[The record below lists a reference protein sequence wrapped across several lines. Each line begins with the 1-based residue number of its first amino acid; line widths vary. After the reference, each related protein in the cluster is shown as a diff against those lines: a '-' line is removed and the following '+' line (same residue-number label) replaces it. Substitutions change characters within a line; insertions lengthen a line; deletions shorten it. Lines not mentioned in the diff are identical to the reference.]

1 MRRLLALCL
10 LAYPRGRRTK
20 DGAYLLDLALELS
33 ETYGVGRQALS
44 LLRGGL
50 AERVRR
56 RPRRGALLVGGVV
69 ATGLVLFGGGL
80 ASGASGGMDVEV
92 YSCSATTGG
101 GAAECAASRLRCTGT
116 RAPAGPASGRPRATR
131 RRGAARR
138 REPRPPRRARP
149 GRRARHAGRGSAARH
164 RVRIPRT
171 GPARGGS
178 ICQFL
183 DRTLPRGAS
192 GTLVAVQGRRVLVPR
207 VRVGRPPPSRRGRAA
222 TPSTTSGR

>member
-20 DGAYLLDLALELS
+20 DGAYLRDLALELS

-101 GAAECAASRLRCTGT
+101 GAAECAGIAAQVHGHEGAGWTCERTTSRDETSWRCTS
-116 RAPAGPASGRPRATR
+116 P
-131 RRGAARR
+131 
-138 REPRPPRRARP
+138 
-149 GRRARHAGRGSAARH
+149 
-164 RVRIPRT
+164 
-171 GPARGGS
+171 
-178 ICQFL
+178 
-183 DRTLPRGAS
+183 
-192 GTLVAVQGRRVLVPR
+192 
-207 VRVGRPPPSRRGRAA
+207 
-222 TPSTTSGR
+222 